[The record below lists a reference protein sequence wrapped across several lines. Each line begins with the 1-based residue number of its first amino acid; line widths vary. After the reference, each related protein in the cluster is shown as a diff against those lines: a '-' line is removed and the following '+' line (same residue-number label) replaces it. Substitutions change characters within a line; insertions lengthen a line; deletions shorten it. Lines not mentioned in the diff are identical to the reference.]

1 MDQPTRVN
9 PLPNVSVIL
18 LTITAAVAIL
28 FGMRQYAEILG
39 PLLLT
44 VNLFIAAY
52 PIQTWLVSL
61 KVPRLLAQ
69 VVLALATG
77 SSG

>member
-52 PIQTWLVSL
+52 PIQPGW
-61 KVPRLLAQ
+61 
-69 VVLALATG
+69 
-77 SSG
+77 